1 MLEKLI
7 NFAVDTIQQ
16 IQFDDYDEKE
26 FAIAKV
32 GFLSTRPNSHG
43 LEISEEVL
51 RKCASTVLG
60 KWMVAKMNWL
70 GTDTM
75 SHETDEQIM
84 GAFPKDQE
92 IEFVE
97 DDDGYLRAYATAVI
111 SKLYAKKYCD
121 IFGKDNNRAVS
132 VEMKVQSENNE
143 DMNDIVLS
151 FSITAVTTL
160 GKGIAPSCPESDVTM
175 IRFSQEDADAYFNK
189 MNEHNLTPLKKFAKE
204 RIESMAKTYK
214 IDKSK
219 EAMSDKAWGEVDKA
233 SMRDKIMEAGNK
245 ATLVKAVYML
255 VEDGWE
261 EAPSEHLKYPVM
273 ELKGDTFVYN
283 RDGLASA
290 LGYAKKENETSVVN
304 KIEKIY
310 KKLDLDDNE
319 GGKEE
324 KMAEIEFSA
333 VNIGDLWGRVWEAI
347 RGHDAWDYC
356 IQGIYEEDNQKFA
369 VLIDREQKLYRLD
382 FSLTEEGMVVS
393 DELIEVKQEFTDT
406 DNIKKFAEPEN
417 VERYTKFADPK
428 DEDDESDDKDDKD
441 DEDED
446 EDEPKEEPT
455 KMSEDEMMAKI
466 AELEKSV
473 EERDHIIMDKDTELE
488 ELRAYKAAVV
498 AKEMACRVDSVME
511 EVRTY
516 INDEQFAEFKAE
528 GLSCGENDIDAWSN
542 KVKATCFSEVKKN
555 IKKDDKG
562 VFSFAMPKVIKHSD
576 PNSVWEKLE
585 NK

>member
-43 LEISEEVL
+43 LEISEKVL
-51 RKCASTVLG
+51 RECASTVLG

-70 GTDTM
+70 GTDATTHVP
-75 SHETDEQIM
+75 SEHIM
-84 GAFPKDQE
+84 GSFPKDQD
-92 IEFVE
+92 IEFAE
-97 DDDGYLRAYATAVI
+97 DDDGYLRAYATAII
-111 SKLYAKKYCD
+111 SKRYAKDYCKMFD
-121 IFGKDNNRAVS
+121 DDNERAVS
-132 VEMKVQSENNE
+132 VEMSVITENGE
-143 DMNDIVLS
+143 DINDKVLS
-151 FSITAVTTL
+151 FNIVGVTTL
-160 GKGIAPSCPESDVTM
+160 GKNVAPSCPESDVTM

-219 EAMSDKAWGEVDKA
+219 EAMSDKAWGEVDKTA
-233 SMRDKIMEAGNK
+233 MRDKIMEADNK

-290 LGYAKKENETSVVN
+290 LGYAKKENETTVVN

-333 VNIGDLWGRVWEAI
+333 VNIGDLWSKLWIIMTDEQ
-347 RGHDAWDYC
+347 HWDYT
-356 IQGIYEEDNQKFA
+356 INGIYEEDNQKFA
-369 VLIDREQKLYRLD
+369 ILKDRDLNLYRLN
-382 FSLTEEGMVVS
+382 FSLTEDGLTIADEVV
-393 DELIEVKQEFTDT
+393 EVKQEFTET

-417 VERYTKFADPK
+417 VEQYTKFADPK
-428 DEDDESDDKDDKD
+428 DEDDESNDKD
-441 DEDED
+441 DED

-562 VFSFAMPKVIKHSD
+562 VFSFAMPKVIKYSD
-576 PNSVWEKLE
+576 PNSIWEKLE

>member
-51 RKCASTVLG
+51 RECASTVLG
-60 KWMVAKMNWL
+60 KWMVAKMNRL
-70 GTDTM
+70 GTDATTHVP
-75 SHETDEQIM
+75 SEHIM
-84 GAFPKDQE
+84 GSFPKDQD
-92 IEFVE
+92 IEFAE
-97 DDDGYLRAYATAVI
+97 DDDGYLRAYATAII
-111 SKLYAKKYCD
+111 SKRYAKDYCKMFD
-121 IFGKDNNRAVS
+121 DDNERAVS
-132 VEMKVQSENNE
+132 VEMSVITENGE
-143 DMNDIVLS
+143 DINDKVLS
-151 FSITAVTTL
+151 FNIVGVTTL
-160 GKGIAPSCPESDVTM
+160 GKNVAPSCPESDVTM

-219 EAMSDKAWGEVDKA
+219 EAMSDEAWGEVDKTA
-233 SMRDKIMEAGNK
+233 MRDKIMEASNK

-333 VNIGDLWGRVWEAI
+333 VNIGDLWGRVYAAI
-347 RGHDAWDYC
+347 REHDAWDYC

-369 VLIDREQKLYRLD
+369 ILIDRDQKLYRLD
-382 FSLTEEGMVVS
+382 FSLTEEGMTAS
-393 DELIEVKQEFTDT
+393 DELTEVKQEFTET

-417 VERYTKFADPK
+417 VEQYTKFADPK
-428 DEDDESDDKDDKD
+428 DDDEPDDKD
-441 DEDED
+441 DEDG
-446 EDEPKEEPT
+446 DEPKENPT

-576 PNSVWEKLE
+576 PNSIWEKLE

>member
-43 LEISEEVL
+43 LEISEKVL
-51 RKCASTVLG
+51 RECASTVLG

-70 GTDTM
+70 GTDATTHVP
-75 SHETDEQIM
+75 SEHIM
-84 GAFPKDQE
+84 GSFPKDQDV
-92 IEFVE
+92 EFIE
-97 DDDGYLRAYATAVI
+97 DDDGFLRAYATAII
-111 SKLYAKKYCD
+111 SKRYAKDYCKMFD
-121 IFGKDNNRAVS
+121 DDNERAVS
-132 VEMKVQSENNE
+132 VEMAVITENGE
-143 DMNDIVLS
+143 DINDKVLS
-151 FSITAVTTL
+151 FNIVGVTTL
-160 GKGIAPSCPESDVTM
+160 GKNVAPSCPESDVTM

-204 RIESMAKTYK
+204 RIESMAKIYK

-219 EAMSDKAWGEVDKA
+219 EAMSEKAWGEVDKTA
-233 SMRDKIMEAGNK
+233 MRDKIMEASNK

-290 LGYAKKENETSVVN
+290 LGYAKKEDETTVVN

-333 VNIGDLWGRVWEAI
+333 VNIGDLWGRVYAAI
-347 RGHDAWDYC
+347 HEHDAWDYC

-369 VLIDREQKLYRLD
+369 IIADRDQKLYRLD
-382 FSLTEEGMVVS
+382 FSLTEEGMTIS
-393 DELIEVKQEFTDT
+393 DELTEVKQEFTDT

-417 VERYTKFADPK
+417 VEQYTKFA
-428 DEDDESDDKDDKD
+428 
-441 DEDED
+441 
-446 EDEPKEEPT
+446 EPEQEPEKEPEGKPET

-466 AELEKSV
+466 AELEKSI
-473 EERDHIIMDKDTELE
+473 EERDHIIMDKETELE

-511 EVRTY
+511 EVRSY

-555 IKKDDKG
+555 IKKDNKG

-576 PNSVWEKLE
+576 PNSIWEKLE

>member
-43 LEISEEVL
+43 LEISEKVL
-51 RKCASTVLG
+51 RECASTVLG

-70 GTDTM
+70 GTDATT
-75 SHETDEQIM
+75 HEPDEQIM
-84 GAFPKDQE
+84 GIFPKEQE

-97 DDDGYLRAYATAVI
+97 DNDGYLRAYATAVI
-111 SKLYAKKYCD
+111 SKMYAKKYYD
-121 IFGKDNNRAVS
+121 MFVDDNKRAVS
-132 VEMKVQSENNE
+132 VEMGVETENGD
-143 DMNDIVLS
+143 DMNDKVLS
-151 FSITAVTTL
+151 LNIVGVTTL
-160 GKGIAPSCPESDVTM
+160 GKAVKPSCPESDVTM

-219 EAMSDKAWGEVDKA
+219 EAMSDKAWGEVDKTA
-233 SMRDKIMEAGNK
+233 MRDKIMEASNK

-319 GGKEE
+319 SGKEE
-324 KMAEIEFSA
+324 KMAEVEFSA
-333 VNIGDLWGRVWEAI
+333 VNIGDLWGRVYAVIHE
-347 RGHDAWDYC
+347 HDAWDYC

-369 VLIDREQKLYRLD
+369 ILIDRDQKLYRLD
-382 FSLTEEGMVVS
+382 FSLTEEGMTAS
-393 DELIEVKQEFTDT
+393 DELAEVKQEFTET

-417 VERYTKFADPK
+417 VEQYTKFADPK
-428 DEDDESDDKDDKD
+428 DEDDEPDDKD

-446 EDEPKEEPT
+446 EPKEELT
-455 KMSEDEMMAKI
+455 KMSEDEMMTKI

-473 EERDHIIMDKDTELE
+473 EERDHIIMDKGTELE

-498 AKEMACRVDSVME
+498 AKENMAKVDSIME
-511 EVRTY
+511 EIKPYVS
-516 INDEQFAEFKAE
+516 EEKFAEFKAE
-528 GLSCGENDIDAWSN
+528 GLSCDAETIDAWSN
-542 KVKATCFSEVKKN
+542 KIKAACFSEVKKN
-555 IKKDDKG
+555 IKKDDRG
-562 VFSFAMPKVIKHSD
+562 VFTFAMPCPAPKSKS
-576 PNSVWEKLE
+576 NSIWDRLE

>member
-43 LEISEEVL
+43 LEISEKVL
-51 RKCASTVLG
+51 RECASTVLG

-70 GTDTM
+70 GTDATT
-75 SHETDEQIM
+75 HKPDEQIM
-84 GAFPKDQE
+84 GIFPKEQE

-111 SKLYAKKYCD
+111 SKMYAKKYYD
-121 IFGKDNNRAVS
+121 MFVDDNERAVS
-132 VEMKVQSENNE
+132 VEMGVETENGD
-143 DMNDIVLS
+143 DMNDKVLS
-151 FSITAVTTL
+151 LNIVGVTTL
-160 GKGIAPSCPESDVTM
+160 GKAVKPSCPESDVTM

-219 EAMSDKAWGEVDKA
+219 EAMSEKAWGEVDKTA
-233 SMRDKIMEAGNK
+233 MRDKIMEASNK

-290 LGYAKKENETSVVN
+290 LGYAKKENETTVVN

-333 VNIGDLWGRVWEAI
+333 VNIDDMWSRLWHEINETHHWE
-347 RGHDAWDYC
+347 Y
-356 IQGIYEEDNQKFA
+356 GIVGVFEEDNKKFA
-369 VLIDREQKLYRLD
+369 VLRDNNGKLYRLD
-382 FSLTEEGMVVS
+382 FSLTEDGMTVADEVV
-393 DELIEVKQEFTDT
+393 EVKQEFTET

-417 VERYTKFADPK
+417 VEQYAKFADPK
-428 DEDDESDDKDDKD
+428 DEDDESDDKDD
-441 DEDED
+441 EDED
-446 EDEPKEEPT
+446 KPKEEPT

-576 PNSVWEKLE
+576 PNSIWEKLE

>member
-51 RKCASTVLG
+51 RECANTVLG

-70 GTDTM
+70 GTDATT
-75 SHETDEQIM
+75 HEPDEQIM
-84 GAFPKDQE
+84 GIFPKEQE

-111 SKLYAKKYCD
+111 SKMYAKKYYD
-121 IFGKDNNRAVS
+121 MFVDDNERAVS
-132 VEMKVQSENNE
+132 VEMGVETENGD
-143 DMNDIVLS
+143 DMNDKVLS
-151 FSITAVTTL
+151 LNIVGVTTL
-160 GKGIAPSCPESDVTM
+160 GKTVKPSCPESDVTM

-219 EAMSDKAWGEVDKA
+219 EAMSEKAWGEVDKTA
-233 SMRDKIMEAGNK
+233 MRDKIMEASNK

-290 LGYAKKENETSVVN
+290 LGYAKKENETTVVN

-333 VNIGDLWGRVWEAI
+333 VNIGDLWGCIYAAI
-347 RGHDAWDYC
+347 REHDAWDYC

-369 VLIDREQKLYRLD
+369 ILIDRDQKLYRLD
-382 FSLTEEGMVVS
+382 FSLTEEGMTTS
-393 DELIEVKQEFTDT
+393 DELAEVKQEFTET

-417 VERYTKFADPK
+417 VEQYTKFADPK
-428 DEDDESDDKDDKD
+428 DEDDESDDKD
-441 DEDED
+441 DED

-511 EVRTY
+511 EVRNY

-576 PNSVWEKLE
+576 PNSIWEKLE

>member
-51 RKCASTVLG
+51 RECASTVLG

-70 GTDTM
+70 GTDATT
-75 SHETDEQIM
+75 HEPDEQIM
-84 GAFPKDQE
+84 GIFPKDQE

-111 SKLYAKKYCD
+111 SKMYAKKYYD
-121 IFGKDNNRAVS
+121 MFVDDNERAVS
-132 VEMKVQSENNE
+132 VEMGVETENGD
-143 DMNDIVLS
+143 DMNDKVLS
-151 FSITAVTTL
+151 LNIVGVTTL
-160 GKGIAPSCPESDVTM
+160 GKAVKPSCPESDVTM

-219 EAMSDKAWGEVDKA
+219 EAMSEKAWGEVDKA
-233 SMRDKIMEAGNK
+233 AMRDKIMEASNK
-245 ATLVKAVYML
+245 ATLVKAVYMF

-290 LGYAKKENETSVVN
+290 LGYAKKENETTVVN

-333 VNIGDLWGRVWEAI
+333 VNIGDLWGRVYAAI
-347 RGHDAWDYC
+347 REHDAWDYC

-369 VLIDREQKLYRLD
+369 ILIDRDQKLYRLN
-382 FSLTEEGMVVS
+382 FSLTEEGMTVS
-393 DELIEVKQEFTDT
+393 DELAEVKQEFTET

-417 VERYTKFADPK
+417 VEQYTKFADPK
-428 DEDDESDDKDDKD
+428 GEDDEPDDKDDK
-441 DEDED
+441 D

-576 PNSVWEKLE
+576 PNSIWEKLE

>member
-1 MLEKLI
+1 MLKKLI

-51 RKCASTVLG
+51 RECASTVLG

-70 GTDTM
+70 GTDATT
-75 SHETDEQIM
+75 HEPDEQIM
-84 GAFPKDQE
+84 GSFPKEQE
-92 IEFVE
+92 IEFVK

-111 SKLYAKKYCD
+111 SKMYAKKYYD
-121 IFGKDNNRAVS
+121 MFVDDNERAVS
-132 VEMKVQSENNE
+132 VEMRVETENG
-143 DMNDIVLS
+143 DDTNDKVLS
-151 FSITAVTTL
+151 LNIVGVTTL
-160 GKGIAPSCPESDVTM
+160 GKAVKPSCPESDVTM

-189 MNEHNLTPLKKFAKE
+189 MNEYNLTPLKKFAKE

-219 EAMSDKAWGEVDKA
+219 EAMSDKAWGEVDKTT
-233 SMRDKIMEAGNK
+233 MRDKIMEANNK

-283 RDGLASA
+283 RDGLTSA
-290 LGYAKKENETSVVN
+290 LGYAKKENETTVVN

-333 VNIGDLWGRVWEAI
+333 VNIGDLWGRVYAAI
-347 RGHDAWDYC
+347 REHDAWDYC

-369 VLIDREQKLYRLD
+369 ILIDRDQKLYRLD
-382 FSLTEEGMVVS
+382 FSLTEEGMTAS
-393 DELIEVKQEFTDT
+393 DELAEVKQEFTET

-417 VERYTKFADPK
+417 VEQYTKFADPK
-428 DEDDESDDKDDKD
+428 DEDDESDDKDD
-441 DEDED
+441 EDEN
-446 EDEPKEEPT
+446 EHKEEPT

-576 PNSVWEKLE
+576 PNSIWEKLE

>member
-43 LEISEEVL
+43 LEISEKVL
-51 RKCASTVLG
+51 RECASTVLG

-70 GTDTM
+70 GTDATT
-75 SHETDEQIM
+75 HEPDEQIM
-84 GAFPKDQE
+84 GIFPKEQE

-111 SKLYAKKYCD
+111 SKMYAKKYYD
-121 IFGKDNNRAVS
+121 MFVDDNERAVS
-132 VEMKVQSENNE
+132 VEMRVETENG
-143 DMNDIVLS
+143 DDTNDKVLS
-151 FSITAVTTL
+151 LNIVGVTTL
-160 GKGIAPSCPESDVTM
+160 GKAVKPSCPESDVTM

-219 EAMSDKAWGEVDKA
+219 EAMSDKAWGEVDKTT
-233 SMRDKIMEAGNK
+233 MRDKIMEANNK

-283 RDGLASA
+283 RDGLTSA
-290 LGYAKKENETSVVN
+290 LGYAKKENETTVVN

-319 GGKEE
+319 GEKEE

-333 VNIGDLWGRVWEAI
+333 VNIGNLWGRVYAVINE
-347 RGHDAWDYC
+347 HDAWDYC
-356 IQGIYEEDNQKFA
+356 IQGIYEEDKQKFA
-369 VLIDREQKLYRLD
+369 VLIDRDQKLYRLN
-382 FSLTEEGMVVS
+382 FSLTEEGFS
-393 DELIEVKQEFTDT
+393 YDEELVEVKQEFTET

-417 VERYTKFADPK
+417 VEQYTKFADPK
-428 DEDDESDDKDDKD
+428 KDEGEGEVGEKKPDED
-441 DEDED
+441 
-446 EDEPKEEPT
+446 EPT

-576 PNSVWEKLE
+576 PNSIWEKLE

>member
-43 LEISEEVL
+43 LEISEKVL
-51 RKCASTVLG
+51 RECASTVLG

-70 GTDTM
+70 GTDATT
-75 SHETDEQIM
+75 HEPDEQIM
-84 GAFPKDQE
+84 GIFPKEQE

-111 SKLYAKKYCD
+111 SKMYAKKYYD
-121 IFGKDNNRAVS
+121 MFVDDNERAVS
-132 VEMKVQSENNE
+132 VEMRVETENG
-143 DMNDIVLS
+143 DDTNDKVLS
-151 FSITAVTTL
+151 LNIVGVTTL
-160 GKGIAPSCPESDVTM
+160 GKAVKPSCPESDVTM

-219 EAMSDKAWGEVDKA
+219 EAMSDKAWGEVDKTT
-233 SMRDKIMEAGNK
+233 MRDKIMEANNK

-283 RDGLASA
+283 RDGLTSA
-290 LGYAKKENETSVVN
+290 LGYAKKENEATVVN

-333 VNIGDLWGRVWEAI
+333 VNIGDLWGHVYHAI
-347 RGHDAWDYC
+347 HEHDAWDYC

-369 VLIDREQKLYRLD
+369 ILIDRDQKLYRLD
-382 FSLTEEGMVVS
+382 FSLTEEGMTAS
-393 DELIEVKQEFTDT
+393 DELAEVKQEFTET

-417 VERYTKFADPK
+417 VEQYTKFADPK
-428 DEDDESDDKDDKD
+428 DEDDESDDKDD
-441 DEDED
+441 EDEN
-446 EDEPKEEPT
+446 EHKEEPT
-455 KMSEDEMMAKI
+455 KMSKDEMMAKI

-511 EVRTY
+511 EVCTY

-576 PNSVWEKLE
+576 PNSIWEKLE

>member
-51 RKCASTVLG
+51 RECASTVLG

-70 GTDTM
+70 GTDATTHVP
-75 SHETDEQIM
+75 SEHIM
-84 GAFPKDQE
+84 GSFPKDQD

-97 DDDGYLRAYATAVI
+97 DDDGYLRAYATAII
-111 SKLYAKKYCD
+111 SKRYAKDYCKMFD
-121 IFGKDNNRAVS
+121 DDNERAVS
-132 VEMKVQSENNE
+132 VEMSVITENGE
-143 DMNDIVLS
+143 DMNDNVLS
-151 FSITAVTTL
+151 FNIVGVTTL
-160 GKGIAPSCPESDVTM
+160 GKNVASSCPESDVTM

-219 EAMSDKAWGEVDKA
+219 EAMSDKAWGEVDKTT
-233 SMRDKIMEAGNK
+233 MRDKIMEADNK

-255 VEDGWE
+255 VENGWE

-290 LGYAKKENETSVVN
+290 LGYAKKENETTVVN

-310 KKLDLDDNE
+310 KKLDLDDND

-333 VNIGDLWGRVWEAI
+333 VNIGDLWGHVYHAIDEHNSWEYRI
-347 RGHDAWDYC
+347 S
-356 IQGIYEEDNQKFA
+356 GIYEEDNKKFA
-369 VLIDREQKLYRLD
+369 ILIDRDQKMYRMN
-382 FSLTEEGMVVS
+382 FTLTEEGFDYD
-393 DELIEVKQEFTDT
+393 DELVEVKQEFTDT

-417 VERYTKFADPK
+417 VEQYTKFADV
-428 DEDDESDDKDDKD
+428 EDG
-441 DEDED
+441 

-528 GLSCGENDIDAWSN
+528 GLSCDESNIDAWSN

-576 PNSVWEKLE
+576 PNSIWEKLE

>member
-43 LEISEEVL
+43 LEISEKVL
-51 RKCASTVLG
+51 RECASTVLG

-75 SHETDEQIM
+75 SHEIDEQIM
-84 GAFPKDQE
+84 GVFPKDKE

-121 IFGKDNNRAVS
+121 IFVDDNERAVS
-132 VEMKVQSENNE
+132 VEMSVITENGE
-143 DMNDIVLS
+143 DMNDTVLS
-151 FSITAVTTL
+151 FGITGVTTL
-160 GKGIAPSCPESDVTM
+160 GKNTAPSCPESDVTM

-204 RIESMAKTYK
+204 RTESMAEKNNYVNHP
-214 IDKSK
+214 IDTSK
-219 EAMSDKAWGEVDKA
+219 DALYEGEWDGQKAKQD
-233 SMRDKIMEAGNK
+233 
-245 ATLVKAVYML
+245 LVKEKNFKSLAPKVCMKL
-255 VEDGWE
+255 EEGWE
-261 EAPSEHLKYPVM
+261 DREVTKLGYPVM
-273 ELKGDTFVYN
+273 MLYDGKWVYSTKG
-283 RDGLASA
+283 LSSA
-290 LGYAKKENETSVVN
+290 LGYAKKENETTVVN
-304 KIEKIY
+304 KIKKIY

-333 VNIGDLWGRVWEAI
+333 VNIGDLWGRVYAVI
-347 RGHDAWDYC
+347 REHDAWDYC

-369 VLIDREQKLYRLD
+369 ILIDRDQKLYRLN
-382 FSLTEEGMVVS
+382 FSLTEEGMTAS
-393 DELIEVKQEFTDT
+393 DELVEVEQEFTET

-417 VERYTKFADPK
+417 VEQYTKFADPK
-428 DEDDESDDKDDKD
+428 KDEGEEKPDEG
-441 DEDED
+441 
-446 EDEPKEEPT
+446 EPT
-455 KMSEDEMMAKI
+455 KMSEDEMMTKI

-498 AKEMACRVDSVME
+498 AKENMAKVDSIME
-511 EVRTY
+511 EVKPY
-516 INDEQFAEFKAE
+516 VSEEKFAEFKAE
-528 GLSCGENDIDAWSN
+528 GLSCDAETIDAWSN
-542 KVKATCFSEVKKN
+542 KVKAACFSEVKKN

-562 VFSFAMPKVIKHSD
+562 VFAFAMPCPAPKSKS
-576 PNSVWEKLE
+576 NSIWDRLE

>member
-7 NFAVDTIQQ
+7 NFTVDTIQQ

-43 LEISEEVL
+43 LEISKKVL
-51 RKCASTVLG
+51 RECASTVLG

-70 GTDTM
+70 GTDATT
-75 SHETDEQIM
+75 HEPDEQIM
-84 GAFPKDQE
+84 GIFPKEQE

-111 SKLYAKKYCD
+111 SKMYAKKYYD
-121 IFGKDNNRAVS
+121 MFVDDNERAVS
-132 VEMKVQSENNE
+132 VEMRVETENG
-143 DMNDIVLS
+143 DDTNDKVLS
-151 FSITAVTTL
+151 LNIVGVTTL
-160 GKGIAPSCPESDVTM
+160 GKAVKPSCPESDVTM

-219 EAMSDKAWGEVDKA
+219 EAMSDKAWGEVDKTT
-233 SMRDKIMEAGNK
+233 MRDKIMEANNK

-283 RDGLASA
+283 RDGLTSA
-290 LGYAKKENETSVVN
+290 LGYAKKENETTVVN

-333 VNIGDLWGRVWEAI
+333 VNIGDLWGHVYHAI
-347 RGHDAWDYC
+347 HEHDAWDYC

-369 VLIDREQKLYRLD
+369 ILIDRDQKLYRLN
-382 FSLTEEGMVVS
+382 FSLTEEGFS
-393 DELIEVKQEFTDT
+393 YDEELVEVKQEFTDT

-417 VERYTKFADPK
+417 VEQYTKFADPK
-428 DEDDESDDKDDKD
+428 DEDDESDDKDD
-441 DEDED
+441 EDEN
-446 EDEPKEEPT
+446 EHKEEPT

-576 PNSVWEKLE
+576 PNSIWEKLE

>member
-43 LEISEEVL
+43 LEISEKVL
-51 RKCASTVLG
+51 RECASTVLG

-70 GTDTM
+70 GTDATTHVP
-75 SHETDEQIM
+75 SEHIM
-84 GAFPKDQE
+84 GSFPKDQDV
-92 IEFVE
+92 EFVE
-97 DDDGYLRAYATAVI
+97 DDDGYLRAYATAII
-111 SKLYAKKYCD
+111 SKRYAKDYCKMFD
-121 IFGKDNNRAVS
+121 DDNERAVS
-132 VEMKVQSENNE
+132 VEMSVITENGE
-143 DMNDIVLS
+143 DINDKVLS
-151 FSITAVTTL
+151 FNIVGVTTL
-160 GKGIAPSCPESDVTM
+160 GKNVAPSCPESDVTM

-219 EAMSDKAWGEVDKA
+219 EAMSEKAWGEVDKTA
-233 SMRDKIMEAGNK
+233 MRDKIMEASNK

-290 LGYAKKENETSVVN
+290 LGYAKKEDETTVVN

-333 VNIGDLWGRVWEAI
+333 VNIGDLWGRVYAAI
-347 RGHDAWDYC
+347 REHDAWDYC

-369 VLIDREQKLYRLD
+369 ILIDRDQKLYRLD
-382 FSLTEEGMVVS
+382 FSLTEEGMTVS
-393 DELIEVKQEFTDT
+393 DELAEVKQEFTET

-417 VERYTKFADPK
+417 VEQYTKFADPK
-428 DEDDESDDKDDKD
+428 KDEGEGEKGEEKPDEG
-441 DEDED
+441 
-446 EDEPKEEPT
+446 EPT
-455 KMSEDEMMAKI
+455 KMSEDEMMTKI

-576 PNSVWEKLE
+576 PNSIWEKLE

>member
-43 LEISEEVL
+43 LEISEKVL
-51 RKCASTVLG
+51 RECASTVLG

-70 GTDTM
+70 GTDATT
-75 SHETDEQIM
+75 HEPDEQIM
-84 GAFPKDQE
+84 GIFPKEQE

-111 SKLYAKKYCD
+111 SKMYAKKYYD
-121 IFGKDNNRAVS
+121 MFVDDNERAVS
-132 VEMKVQSENNE
+132 VEMRVETENG
-143 DMNDIVLS
+143 DDTNDKVLS
-151 FSITAVTTL
+151 LNIVGVTTL
-160 GKGIAPSCPESDVTM
+160 GKAVKPSCPESDVTM

-219 EAMSDKAWGEVDKA
+219 EAMSDKAWGEVDKTT
-233 SMRDKIMEAGNK
+233 MRDKIMEANNK
-245 ATLVKAVYML
+245 VTLVKAVYML

-283 RDGLASA
+283 RDGLTSA
-290 LGYAKKENETSVVN
+290 LGYAKKENETTVVN

-333 VNIGDLWGRVWEAI
+333 VNIGDLWGYVYHAI
-347 RGHDAWDYC
+347 HEHDAWDYC

-369 VLIDREQKLYRLD
+369 VLIDRDQKLYRLN
-382 FSLTEEGMVVS
+382 FSLTEEGFS
-393 DELIEVKQEFTDT
+393 YDEELVEVKQEFTDT

-417 VERYTKFADPK
+417 VEQYTEFADPK
-428 DEDDESDDKDDKD
+428 KDEGEG
-441 DEDED
+441 
-446 EDEPKEEPT
+446 EEGEEKPNEGKPT

-473 EERDHIIMDKDTELE
+473 EERDHIIMDKDTELG

-576 PNSVWEKLE
+576 PNSIWEKLE

>member
-43 LEISEEVL
+43 LEISEKVL
-51 RKCASTVLG
+51 RECASTVLG

-70 GTDTM
+70 GTDATTHVP
-75 SHETDEQIM
+75 SEHIM
-84 GAFPKDQE
+84 GSFPKDQDV
-92 IEFVE
+92 EFVE
-97 DDDGYLRAYATAVI
+97 DDDGYLRAYATAII
-111 SKLYAKKYCD
+111 SKRYAKDYCKMFD
-121 IFGKDNNRAVS
+121 DDNERAVS
-132 VEMKVQSENNE
+132 VEMAVITENGE
-143 DMNDIVLS
+143 DINDKVLS
-151 FSITAVTTL
+151 FNIVGVTTL
-160 GKGIAPSCPESDVTM
+160 GKNVASSCPESDVTM

-219 EAMSDKAWGEVDKA
+219 EAMSDKAWGEVDKTA
-233 SMRDKIMEAGNK
+233 MRDKIMEASNK

-255 VEDGWE
+255 VKDGWE

-290 LGYAKKENETSVVN
+290 LGYAKKEDETTVVN

-333 VNIGDLWGRVWEAI
+333 VNIGDLWGRVYAAI
-347 RGHDAWDYC
+347 REHDAWDYC

-369 VLIDREQKLYRLD
+369 ILIDRDQKLYRLD
-382 FSLTEEGMVVS
+382 FSLTEEGMTVS
-393 DELIEVKQEFTDT
+393 DELAEVKQEFTET

-417 VERYTKFADPK
+417 VEQYTKFADPK
-428 DEDDESDDKDDKD
+428 DEDDESDDKD
-441 DEDED
+441 DED

-576 PNSVWEKLE
+576 PNSIWEKLE

>member
-7 NFAVDTIQQ
+7 KFAVDTIQQ

-43 LEISEEVL
+43 LEISEKVL
-51 RKCASTVLG
+51 RECASTVLG

-70 GTDTM
+70 GTDATT
-75 SHETDEQIM
+75 HEPDEQIM
-84 GAFPKDQE
+84 GIFPKEQE

-111 SKLYAKKYCD
+111 SKMYAKKYYD
-121 IFGKDNNRAVS
+121 MFVDDNERAVS
-132 VEMKVQSENNE
+132 VEMRVETENG
-143 DMNDIVLS
+143 DDTNDKVLS
-151 FSITAVTTL
+151 LNIVGVTTL
-160 GKGIAPSCPESDVTM
+160 GKAVKPSCPESDVTM

-219 EAMSDKAWGEVDKA
+219 EAMSDKAWGEVDKTA
-233 SMRDKIMEAGNK
+233 MRDKIMEANNK

-283 RDGLASA
+283 RDGLTSA
-290 LGYAKKENETSVVN
+290 LGYAKKENETTVVN

-310 KKLDLDDNE
+310 KKLNLDDNE

-333 VNIGDLWGRVWEAI
+333 VNIGDLWGRVYAAI
-347 RGHDAWDYC
+347 REHDAWDYC

-369 VLIDREQKLYRLD
+369 ILIDRDQKLYRLD
-382 FSLTEEGMVVS
+382 FSLTEEGMTAS
-393 DELIEVKQEFTDT
+393 DELAEVKQEFTET

-417 VERYTKFADPK
+417 VEQYTKFADPK
-428 DEDDESDDKDDKD
+428 DEDDESDDKDD
-441 DEDED
+441 ED
-446 EDEPKEEPT
+446 EDEPKEEST

-542 KVKATCFSEVKKN
+542 KVKATCFSEVKKT

-576 PNSVWEKLE
+576 PNSIWEKLE

>member
-43 LEISEEVL
+43 LEISEDVL
-51 RKCASTVLG
+51 RECASTVLG

-70 GTDTM
+70 GTDATT
-75 SHETDEQIM
+75 HEPDEQIM
-84 GAFPKDQE
+84 GIFPKEQE

-111 SKLYAKKYCD
+111 SKMYAKKYCD
-121 IFGKDNNRAVS
+121 MFVDDNERAVS
-132 VEMKVQSENNE
+132 VEMRVETENG
-143 DMNDIVLS
+143 DDLNDKVLS

-160 GKGIAPSCPESDVTM
+160 GKTVAPSCPESDVTF
-175 IRFSQEDADAYFNK
+175 IRFSQEEADAYFNK

-219 EAMSDKAWGEVDKA
+219 EAMSDKAWGEVDKTA
-233 SMRDKIMEAGNK
+233 MRDKIMEADNK

-290 LGYAKKENETSVVN
+290 LGYAKKENETTVVN

-333 VNIGDLWGRVWEAI
+333 VNIGDLWGHIYSAI
-347 RGHDAWDYC
+347 HEHDAWDYC

-369 VLIDREQKLYRLD
+369 VLIDRDQKLYRLN
-382 FSLTEEGMVVS
+382 FSLTEEGFGY
-393 DELIEVKQEFTDT
+393 DEELVEVKQEFTDT

-417 VERYTKFADPK
+417 VEQYTKFADPK
-428 DEDDESDDKDDKD
+428 KDEGEGEEGEEKPN
-441 DEDED
+441 EG
-446 EDEPKEEPT
+446 EPT

-498 AKEMACRVDSVME
+498 AKEMACRVDTVME
-511 EVRTY
+511 EVRSY
-516 INDEQFAEFKAE
+516 INDTQFAEFKAE
-528 GLSCGENDIDAWSN
+528 GLTCDENNIDAWSN
-542 KVKATCFSEVKKN
+542 KVKATCFSEVKKT

-576 PNSVWEKLE
+576 PNSIWEKLE

>member
-16 IQFDDYDEKE
+16 IQFGDYDEKE

-43 LEISEEVL
+43 LEISEKVL
-51 RKCASTVLG
+51 RECASTVLG

-70 GTDTM
+70 GTDATTHVP
-75 SHETDEQIM
+75 SEHIM
-84 GAFPKDQE
+84 GSFPKDQD
-92 IEFVE
+92 IEFTE
-97 DDDGYLRAYATAVI
+97 DDDGYLRAYAIAII
-111 SKLYAKKYCD
+111 SKRYAKDYCKMFD
-121 IFGKDNNRAVS
+121 DDNERAVS
-132 VEMKVQSENNE
+132 VEMSIITENGE
-143 DMNDIVLS
+143 DINDKVLS
-151 FSITAVTTL
+151 FNIVGVTTL
-160 GKGIAPSCPESDVTM
+160 GKNVAPSCPESDVTM

-219 EAMSDKAWGEVDKA
+219 EAMSEKAWGEVDKTA
-233 SMRDKIMEAGNK
+233 MRDKIMEASNK

-290 LGYAKKENETSVVN
+290 LGYAKKENETTVVN

-333 VNIGDLWGRVWEAI
+333 VNIGDLWGRVYAAI
-347 RGHDAWDYC
+347 HEHDAWDYC

-369 VLIDREQKLYRLD
+369 ILIDRDQKLYRLD
-382 FSLTEEGMVVS
+382 FSLTEEGMTVS
-393 DELIEVKQEFTDT
+393 DELAEVKQEFTET

-417 VERYTKFADPK
+417 VEQYTKFAGPK
-428 DEDDESDDKDDKD
+428 DEDDESDDKG
-441 DEDED
+441 DED

-576 PNSVWEKLE
+576 PNSIWEKLE

>member
-43 LEISEEVL
+43 LEISEKVL
-51 RKCASTVLG
+51 RECASTVLG

-70 GTDTM
+70 GTDATT
-75 SHETDEQIM
+75 HEPDEQIM
-84 GAFPKDQE
+84 GIFPKEQE

-111 SKLYAKKYCD
+111 SKMYAKKYYD
-121 IFGKDNNRAVS
+121 MFVDDNERAVS
-132 VEMKVQSENNE
+132 VEMRVETENG
-143 DMNDIVLS
+143 DDTNDKVLS
-151 FSITAVTTL
+151 LNIVGVTTL
-160 GKGIAPSCPESDVTM
+160 GKAVKPSCPESDVTM

-189 MNEHNLTPLKKFAKE
+189 MNEHNLAPLKKFAKE

-219 EAMSDKAWGEVDKA
+219 EAMSDKAWGEVDKTA
-233 SMRDKIMEAGNK
+233 MRDKIMEANNK

-283 RDGLASA
+283 RDGLTSA
-290 LGYAKKENETSVVN
+290 LGYAKKENETTIVN

-324 KMAEIEFSA
+324 KMAEIEFNA
-333 VNIGDLWGRVWEAI
+333 INIGDLWGRVYAAI
-347 RGHDAWDYC
+347 HEHDAWDYC
-356 IQGIYEEDNQKFA
+356 IQGIYEEDNQRFA
-369 VLIDREQKLYRLD
+369 ILSDRDQKLYRLD
-382 FSLTEEGMVVS
+382 FSLTEEGMTVS
-393 DELIEVKQEFTDT
+393 DELVEVKQEFTET

-417 VERYTKFADPK
+417 VEQYTKFADPK
-428 DEDDESDDKDDKD
+428 KNEGEGEAGEKKPDEG
-441 DEDED
+441 
-446 EDEPKEEPT
+446 EPT

-542 KVKATCFSEVKKN
+542 KVKATCFSEVKKT

-576 PNSVWEKLE
+576 PNSIWEKLE

>member
-43 LEISEEVL
+43 LEISEKVL
-51 RKCASTVLG
+51 RECASTVLG

-70 GTDTM
+70 GTDATTHVP
-75 SHETDEQIM
+75 SEHIM
-84 GAFPKDQE
+84 GSFPKDQD

-97 DDDGYLRAYATAVI
+97 DDDGYLRAYATAII
-111 SKLYAKKYCD
+111 SKRYAKDYCKMFD
-121 IFGKDNNRAVS
+121 DDNERAVS
-132 VEMKVQSENNE
+132 VEMSVITENGE
-143 DMNDIVLS
+143 DINDKVLS
-151 FSITAVTTL
+151 FNIVGVTTL
-160 GKGIAPSCPESDVTM
+160 GKNVAPSCSESDVTM

-233 SMRDKIMEAGNK
+233 AMRDKIMEASNK
-245 ATLVKAVYML
+245 ATLVKVVYML

-290 LGYAKKENETSVVN
+290 LGYAKKEDETTVVN

-333 VNIGDLWGRVWEAI
+333 VNIGDLWGRVYAVI
-347 RGHDAWDYC
+347 REHDAWDYC

-369 VLIDREQKLYRLD
+369 ILIDRDQKLYRLD
-382 FSLTEEGMVVS
+382 FSLTEEGMTAS
-393 DELIEVKQEFTDT
+393 DELVGVEQEFTET

-417 VERYTKFADPK
+417 VEQYTKFADLK
-428 DEDDESDDKDDKD
+428 DEDDESDDKD
-441 DEDED
+441 DED

-576 PNSVWEKLE
+576 PNSIWEKLE

>member
-1 MLEKLI
+1 MLEKFI

-43 LEISEEVL
+43 LEISEKVL
-51 RKCASTVLG
+51 RECASTVLG

-70 GTDTM
+70 GTDATTHVP
-75 SHETDEQIM
+75 SEHIM
-84 GAFPKDQE
+84 GSFPKDQD
-92 IEFVE
+92 IEFAE
-97 DDDGYLRAYATAVI
+97 DDDGYLRAYATAII
-111 SKLYAKKYCD
+111 SKRYAKDYCKMFD
-121 IFGKDNNRAVS
+121 DDNERAVS
-132 VEMKVQSENNE
+132 VEMSVITENGE
-143 DMNDIVLS
+143 DINDKVLS
-151 FSITAVTTL
+151 FNIVGVTTL
-160 GKGIAPSCPESDVTM
+160 GKNVAPSCPESDVTM

-233 SMRDKIMEAGNK
+233 AMRDKIMEASNK

-290 LGYAKKENETSVVN
+290 FGYAKKEDETTVVN

-333 VNIGDLWGRVWEAI
+333 VNIGDLWGHVYSAIHTNNAWE
-347 RGHDAWDYC
+347 YC
-356 IQGIYEEDNQKFA
+356 IDGIYEEDNQKFA
-369 VLIDREQKLYRLD
+369 ILKDPDQKLYRMN
-382 FSLTEEGMVVS
+382 FTLTEEGF
-393 DELIEVKQEFTDT
+393 DYDEELIEVKQEFTDT

-417 VERYTKFADPK
+417 VEQYTKFADPK
-428 DEDDESDDKDDKD
+428 DEDDESDDKDD
-441 DEDED
+441 EDE
-446 EDEPKEEPT
+446 EEPKEEPT

-576 PNSVWEKLE
+576 PNSIWEKLE